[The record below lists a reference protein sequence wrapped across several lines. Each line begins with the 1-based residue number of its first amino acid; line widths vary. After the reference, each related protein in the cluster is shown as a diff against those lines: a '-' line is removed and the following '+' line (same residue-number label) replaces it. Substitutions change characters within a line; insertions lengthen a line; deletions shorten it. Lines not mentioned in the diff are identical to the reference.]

1 MKYYFVGIKGSGMA
15 GLALIIKG
23 LGHEVAGCDIN
34 KDLFTQRFL
43 LENNIEIQDIEN
55 MDYSNSDII
64 VLGNAYLDKYTF
76 NDKKVLTYQE
86 LLSTI
91 VDKYYSIAV
100 CGTHGKT
107 TTTNMIKQV
116 LSDFYLTSYLIGD
129 GQGYAH
135 PLAEYFVFEACEHKD
150 HFLSY
155 HPDIVVC
162 LNVDYDHVE
171 YYKSKKQYKESF
183 RKFLNQAKEK
193 VIINSSL
200 SYKTNQCISFGFNN
214 SSIKAKNVR
223 YTEKGIYFNL
233 YVNKEYIKDVFL
245 PFYGKHMLIN
255 SLACIACCSYL
266 KIPTTNILE
275 SLKKYKNAGRRY
287 NISFFNSNVI
297 IDDYGH
303 HPTEI
308 KSTILAIKQEFNDK
322 NIVVIYHPD
331 RPKRLTTFLEDY
343 KKAFNSVDKV
353 YVLPFINDSEEGR
366 KAIDLLVDDNKIN
379 RFSDSFY
386 KEYKNTVFLFTG
398 SKEMVNIIKKLS
410 IFL

>member
-23 LGHEVAGCDIN
+23 LGHDVAGCDIN

-64 VLGNAYLDKYTF
+64 VLGNAYLDKYSF
-76 NDKKVLTYQE
+76 NDKKVITYQE

-135 PLAEYFVFEACEHKD
+135 PLTEYFVFEACEHKD

-200 SYKTNQCISFGFNN
+200 SYKRNQCISFGFNN
-214 SSIKAKNVR
+214 STIKAKNVR

-287 NISFFNSNVI
+287 NIRFNKSNVI

-343 KKAFNSVDKV
+343 KKAFDSVDKV

-398 SKEMVNIIKKLS
+398 SKEMGNIIKKLL

>member
-1 MKYYFVGIKGSGMA
+1 MA

-64 VLGNAYLDKYTF
+64 VLGNAYLDKYSF
-76 NDKKVLTYQE
+76 NDKKVITYQE

-171 YYKSKKQYKESF
+171 YYKNKKQYKESF
-183 RKFLNQAKEK
+183 INFLN
-193 VIINSSL
+193 
-200 SYKTNQCISFGFNN
+200 
-214 SSIKAKNVR
+214 
-223 YTEKGIYFNL
+223 
-233 YVNKEYIKDVFL
+233 
-245 PFYGKHMLIN
+245 
-255 SLACIACCSYL
+255 
-266 KIPTTNILE
+266 
-275 SLKKYKNAGRRY
+275 
-287 NISFFNSNVI
+287 
-297 IDDYGH
+297 
-303 HPTEI
+303 
-308 KSTILAIKQEFNDK
+308 KSK
-322 NIVVIYHPD
+322 
-331 RPKRLTTFLEDY
+331 
-343 KKAFNSVDKV
+343 
-353 YVLPFINDSEEGR
+353 
-366 KAIDLLVDDNKIN
+366 
-379 RFSDSFY
+379 
-386 KEYKNTVFLFTG
+386 
-398 SKEMVNIIKKLS
+398 
-410 IFL
+410 

>member
-23 LGHEVAGCDIN
+23 LGHDVAGCDIN

-64 VLGNAYLDKYTF
+64 VLGNAYLDKYSF
-76 NDKKVLTYQE
+76 NVKKVITYQE

-135 PLAEYFVFEACEHKD
+135 PLTEYFVFEACEHKD

-200 SYKTNQCISFGFNN
+200 SYKRNQCVSFGFNN
-214 SSIKAKNVR
+214 STIKAKNVR

-398 SKEMVNIIKKLS
+398 SKEMGNIIKKLL

>member
-1 MKYYFVGIKGSGMA
+1 MA

-23 LGHEVAGCDIN
+23 LGHEVSGCDIN

-64 VLGNAYLDKYTF
+64 VLGNAYLDKYSF
-76 NDKKVLTYQE
+76 NDKKVITYQE

-116 LSDFYLTSYLIGD
+116 LSDFYLTSYLVGD

-135 PLAEYFVFEACEHKD
+135 PLAEYFVFEACEHKE

-171 YYKSKKQYKESF
+171 YYKNKKQYKESF

-200 SYKTNQCISFGFNN
+200 SYKRNQCVLFGFNN
-214 SSIKAKNVR
+214 SSIKAKNFR

-245 PFYGKHMLIN
+245 PFYGKHMLMN

-266 KIPTTNILE
+266 KIPTINILE
-275 SLKKYKNAGRRY
+275 SLKKYKDAGRRY

-331 RPKRLTTFLEDY
+331 RPKRLTTFLDDY
-343 KKAFNSVDKV
+343 KKTFNSVDKV

-386 KEYKNTVFLFTG
+386 KEYNNTVFLFTG
-398 SKEMVNIIKKLS
+398 SKEMVNIIKKLK

>member
-23 LGHEVAGCDIN
+23 LGHEVSGCDIN

-76 NDKKVLTYQE
+76 NDKKVITYQE

-116 LSDFYLTSYLIGD
+116 LSDFYLTSYLVGD

-135 PLAEYFVFEACEHKD
+135 PLAEYFVFEACEHKE

-162 LNVDYDHVE
+162 LNIDYDHVE

-200 SYKTNQCISFGFNN
+200 SYKRNQCVLFGLNN
-214 SSIKAKNVR
+214 SFIKAKNVR
-223 YTEKGIYFNL
+223 YTEKGIFFDL
-233 YVNKEYIKDVFL
+233 YVNKEYIKYVFL
-245 PFYGKHMLIN
+245 PFYGKHMLMN

-275 SLKKYKNAGRRY
+275 SLKKYKDAGRRY

-331 RPKRLTTFLEDY
+331 RPKRLTTFLDDY

-353 YVLPFINDSEEGR
+353 YVLPFISDSEDGR

-379 RFSDSFY
+379 KFSDSFY
-386 KEYKNTVFLFTG
+386 KEYNNTVFLFTG
-398 SKEMVNIIKKLS
+398 SKEMVNIIKKLK

>member
-23 LGHEVAGCDIN
+23 LGHEVSGCDIN

-76 NDKKVLTYQE
+76 NDKKVITYQE

-116 LSDFYLTSYLIGD
+116 LSDFYLTSYLVGD

-135 PLAEYFVFEACEHKD
+135 PLAEYFVFEACEHKE

-171 YYKSKKQYKESF
+171 YYKNKKQYKESF

-200 SYKTNQCISFGFNN
+200 SYKRNQCVLFGFNN

-245 PFYGKHMLIN
+245 PFYGKHMLMN

-275 SLKKYKNAGRRY
+275 SLKKYKDAGRRY

-331 RPKRLTTFLEDY
+331 RPKRLTTFLDDY
-343 KKAFNSVDKV
+343 KKTFNSVDKV

-386 KEYKNTVFLFTG
+386 KEYNNTVFLFTG
-398 SKEMVNIIKKLS
+398 SKEMVNIIKKLK

>member
-23 LGHEVAGCDIN
+23 LGYEVAGCDIN
-34 KDLFTQRFL
+34 KDLFTQRCL

-76 NDKKVLTYQE
+76 NDKKVITYQE

-135 PLAEYFVFEACEHKD
+135 PLTEYFVFEACEHKE

-171 YYKSKKQYKESF
+171 YYKNKKQYKESF

-200 SYKTNQCISFGFNN
+200 SYKRNQCVSFGFNN

-386 KEYKNTVFLFTG
+386 KKYKNTVFLFTG

>member
-23 LGHEVAGCDIN
+23 LGYEVAGCDIN
-34 KDLFTQRFL
+34 KDLFTQRCL

-76 NDKKVLTYQE
+76 NDKKVITYQE

-135 PLAEYFVFEACEHKD
+135 PLTEYFVFEACEHKE

-171 YYKSKKQYKESF
+171 YYKNKKQYKESF

-200 SYKTNQCISFGFNN
+200 SYKRNQCVSFGFNN

-245 PFYGKHMLIN
+245 PFYGKHMLMN

-287 NISFFNSNVI
+287 NISFNKSNVI

-386 KEYKNTVFLFTG
+386 KEYNNTVFLFTG
-398 SKEMVNIIKKLS
+398 SKEMGNIIKKLL

>member
-76 NDKKVLTYQE
+76 NDKKVITYQE
-86 LLSTI
+86 LLSTL

-135 PLAEYFVFEACEHKD
+135 PLTEYFVFEACEHKE

-171 YYKSKKQYKESF
+171 YYKNKKQYKESF

-200 SYKTNQCISFGFNN
+200 SYKRNQCISFGFNN

-386 KEYKNTVFLFTG
+386 KEYNNTVFLFTG
-398 SKEMVNIIKKLS
+398 SKEMVNIIKKLK

>member
-23 LGHEVAGCDIN
+23 LGYEVAGCDIN
-34 KDLFTQRFL
+34 KDLFTQRCL

-76 NDKKVLTYQE
+76 NDKKVITYQE

-135 PLAEYFVFEACEHKD
+135 PLTEYFVFEACEHKE

-171 YYKSKKQYKESF
+171 YYKNKKQYKESF

-200 SYKTNQCISFGFNN
+200 SYKRNQCVSFGFNN

>member
-23 LGHEVAGCDIN
+23 LGYEVAGCDIN
-34 KDLFTQRFL
+34 KDLFTQRCL

-76 NDKKVLTYQE
+76 NDKKVITYQE

-135 PLAEYFVFEACEHKD
+135 PLTEYFVFEACEHKE

-171 YYKSKKQYKESF
+171 YYKNKKQYKESF

-200 SYKTNQCISFGFNN
+200 SYKRNQCVSFGFNN

-245 PFYGKHMLIN
+245 PFYGKHMLMN

-353 YVLPFINDSEEGR
+353 YVLPFISDSEEGR

-386 KEYKNTVFLFTG
+386 KEYNNTVFLFTG
-398 SKEMVNIIKKLS
+398 SKEMGNIIKKLL

>member
-23 LGHEVAGCDIN
+23 LGHEVSGCDIN

-76 NDKKVLTYQE
+76 NDKKVITYQE

-116 LSDFYLTSYLIGD
+116 LSDFYLTSYLVGD

-135 PLAEYFVFEACEHKD
+135 PLAEYFVFEACEHKE

-171 YYKSKKQYKESF
+171 YYKNKKQYKESF

-200 SYKTNQCISFGFNN
+200 SYKRNQCVLFGLNN

-233 YVNKEYIKDVFL
+233 YVNKEYLKDVFL
-245 PFYGKHMLIN
+245 PFYGKHMLMN

-266 KIPTTNILE
+266 NLPIATIVE
-275 SLKKYKNAGRRY
+275 SLKKYKDAGRRY

-308 KSTILAIKQEFNDK
+308 KSTISAIKQEFNDK

-331 RPKRLTTFLEDY
+331 RPKRLTTFLNDY
-343 KKAFNSVDKV
+343 KKAFNSVEKV
-353 YVLPFINDSEEGR
+353 YILPFISDSEEG
-366 KAIDLLVDDNKIN
+366 KNAIDLIVDGNKIN
-379 RFSDSFY
+379 KFTDSFY
-386 KEYKNTVFLFTG
+386 KEYNNTVFLFTG
-398 SKEMVNIIKKLS
+398 SKEMGNIIKKLI

>member
-23 LGHEVAGCDIN
+23 LGHEVSGCDIN

-76 NDKKVLTYQE
+76 NGKKVITYQE

-135 PLAEYFVFEACEHKD
+135 PLAEYFVFEACEHKE
-150 HFLSY
+150 HFLAY

-162 LNVDYDHVE
+162 LNIDYDHVE

-200 SYKTNQCISFGFNN
+200 SYKRNQCVLFGLNN
-214 SSIKAKNVR
+214 SSIKAKNIR
-223 YTEKGIYFNL
+223 YTEKGIFFNL

-245 PFYGKHMLIN
+245 PFYGKHMLMN

-275 SLKKYKNAGRRY
+275 SLKKYKDAGRRY

-303 HPTEI
+303 HPAEI
-308 KSTILAIKQEFNDK
+308 KSTILAIKQEFNNK

-366 KAIDLLVDDNKIN
+366 KAIDLLIDDNKIN

-386 KEYKNTVFLFTG
+386 KKYNNTVFLFTG
-398 SKEMVNIIKKLS
+398 SKEMVNIIKKLE

>member
-34 KDLFTQRFL
+34 KDLFTQRCL

-64 VLGNAYLDKYTF
+64 VLGNAYLDKYSF
-76 NDKKVLTYQE
+76 NDKKVITYQE

-171 YYKSKKQYKESF
+171 YYKNKKQYKESF

-200 SYKTNQCISFGFNN
+200 SYKRNQCISFGFNN
-214 SSIKAKNVR
+214 STIKAKNVR
-223 YTEKGIYFNL
+223 YAEKGIYFNL

-245 PFYGKHMLIN
+245 PFYGKHMLMN

-398 SKEMVNIIKKLS
+398 SKEMVNIIKKLK

>member
-23 LGHEVAGCDIN
+23 LGYEVAGCDIN
-34 KDLFTQRFL
+34 KDLFTQRCL

-76 NDKKVLTYQE
+76 NDKKVITYQE

-135 PLAEYFVFEACEHKD
+135 PLTEYFVFEACEHKE

-171 YYKSKKQYKESF
+171 YYKNKKQYKESF

-200 SYKTNQCISFGFNN
+200 SYKRNQCVSFGFNN

-386 KEYKNTVFLFTG
+386 KEYNNTVFLFTG
-398 SKEMVNIIKKLS
+398 SKEMGNIIKKLL

>member
-1 MKYYFVGIKGSGMA
+1 MA

-23 LGHEVAGCDIN
+23 LGHEVSGCDIN

-76 NDKKVLTYQE
+76 NDKKVITYQE

-135 PLAEYFVFEACEHKD
+135 PLTEYFVFEACEHKE

-171 YYKSKKQYKESF
+171 YYKNKKQYKESF

-200 SYKTNQCISFGFNN
+200 SYKRNQCVSFGFNN

-233 YVNKEYIKDVFL
+233 YVNKEYIKDIFL

-386 KEYKNTVFLFTG
+386 KEYNNTVFLFTG
-398 SKEMVNIIKKLS
+398 SKEMVNIIKKLK

>member
-1 MKYYFVGIKGSGMA
+1 MA

-23 LGHEVAGCDIN
+23 LGHDVAGCDIN

-64 VLGNAYLDKYTF
+64 VLGNAYLDKYSF
-76 NDKKVLTYQE
+76 NDKKVITYQD

-135 PLAEYFVFEACEHKD
+135 PLTEYFVFEACEHKD

-200 SYKTNQCISFGFNN
+200 SYKRNQCISFGFNN
-214 SSIKAKNVR
+214 STIKAKNVR

-287 NISFFNSNVI
+287 NIRFNKSNVI

-398 SKEMVNIIKKLS
+398 SKEMGNIIKKLL

>member
-23 LGHEVAGCDIN
+23 LGYEVAGCDIN
-34 KDLFTQRFL
+34 KDLFTQRCL

-76 NDKKVLTYQE
+76 NDKKVITYQE

-135 PLAEYFVFEACEHKD
+135 PLTEYFVFEACEHKE

-171 YYKSKKQYKESF
+171 YYKNKKQYKESF

-200 SYKTNQCISFGFNN
+200 SYKRNQCVSFGFNN

-386 KEYKNTVFLFTG
+386 KKYKNTVFLFTG
-398 SKEMVNIIKKLS
+398 SKEMVNIIKKLK

>member
-23 LGHEVAGCDIN
+23 LGYEVAGCDIN
-34 KDLFTQRFL
+34 KDLFTQRCL

-55 MDYSNSDII
+55 MDYSYIVII

-76 NDKKVLTYQE
+76 KDKKVITYQE

-135 PLAEYFVFEACEHKD
+135 PLTEYFVFEACEHKE

-171 YYKSKKQYKESF
+171 YYKNKKQYKESF

-200 SYKTNQCISFGFNN
+200 SYKRNQCVSFGFNN

-386 KEYKNTVFLFTG
+386 KNYKNTVFLFTG

>member
-64 VLGNAYLDKYTF
+64 VLGNAYLDKYSF
-76 NDKKVLTYQE
+76 NDKKVITYQE

-116 LSDFYLTSYLIGD
+116 LSDFYLTNYLIGD

-135 PLAEYFVFEACEHKD
+135 PLAEYFVFEACEHKE

-162 LNVDYDHVE
+162 LNLDYDHVE
-171 YYKSKKQYKESF
+171 YYKNKKQYKESF

-200 SYKTNQCISFGFNN
+200 SYKTNQCILFGLNN

-353 YVLPFINDSEEGR
+353 FVLPFINDSEEGR

-386 KEYKNTVFLFTG
+386 KKYKNTVFLFTG
-398 SKEMVNIIKKLS
+398 SKEMVNLIKKLI

>member
-23 LGHEVAGCDIN
+23 LGYEVAGCDIN
-34 KDLFTQRFL
+34 KDLFTQRCL

-76 NDKKVLTYQE
+76 NDKKVITYQE

-135 PLAEYFVFEACEHKD
+135 PLTEYFVFEACEHKE

-171 YYKSKKQYKESF
+171 YYKNKKQYKESF

-200 SYKTNQCISFGFNN
+200 SYKRNQCVSFGFNN

-353 YVLPFINDSEEGR
+353 YVLPFINDSEEGW

>member
-23 LGHEVAGCDIN
+23 LGHEVSGCDIN

-76 NDKKVLTYQE
+76 NDKKVITYQE

-116 LSDFYLTSYLIGD
+116 LSDFYLTSYLVGD

-135 PLAEYFVFEACEHKD
+135 PLAEYFVFEACEHKE

-162 LNVDYDHVE
+162 LNIDYDHVE

-200 SYKTNQCISFGFNN
+200 SYKRNQCVLFGLNN
-214 SSIKAKNVR
+214 SSIKAKSVR
-223 YTEKGIYFNL
+223 YTEKGIFFDL

-245 PFYGKHMLIN
+245 PFYGKHMLMN

-275 SLKKYKNAGRRY
+275 SLKKYKDAGRRY

-331 RPKRLTTFLEDY
+331 RPKRLTTFLDDY
-343 KKAFNSVDKV
+343 KKTFNSVDKV
-353 YVLPFINDSEEGR
+353 YVLPFISDSEEGR

-386 KEYKNTVFLFTG
+386 KEYNNTVFLFTG
-398 SKEMVNIIKKLS
+398 SKEMVNIIKKLK

>member
-1 MKYYFVGIKGSGMA
+1 MA

-76 NDKKVLTYQE
+76 NDKKVITYQE
-86 LLSTI
+86 LLSTL

-135 PLAEYFVFEACEHKD
+135 PLTEYFVFEACEHKE

-171 YYKSKKQYKESF
+171 YYKNKKQYKESF

-200 SYKTNQCISFGFNN
+200 SYKRNQCISFGFNN
-214 SSIKAKNVR
+214 STIKAKNVR

-386 KEYKNTVFLFTG
+386 KEYNNTVFLFTG
-398 SKEMVNIIKKLS
+398 SKEMVNIIKKLK